1 MTIREVRQLGDV
13 VLREISEEVKEIDEE
28 ILTLLKDMAETM
40 YDAGGVG
47 IAAPQVGEL
56 KRIVVID
63 VEKGQGLINL
73 INPEIIETEE
83 SHEVTEGCLSI
94 EHKKKRGKLLR
105 PVKVTVKA
113 LNEKGEEF
121 TMTGE
126 NLLAQAFCH
135 EIDHLD
141 GILIV
146 DKVTEWLPK
155 VEDKAEEDK

>member
-1 MTIREVRQLGDV
+1 MAIREVLQLGDV
-13 VLREISEEVKEIDEE
+13 ILREISKEVTEIDEE
-28 ILTLLKDMAETM
+28 VLTLLKDMADTM

-47 IAAPQVGEL
+47 IAAPQVGVL

-73 INPEIIETEE
+73 INPEIVEIED
-83 SHEVTEGCLSI
+83 SHEVVEGCLSI

-113 LNEKGEEF
+113 LNEKGEKF

-146 DKVTEWLPK
+146 DKVTEWLPPK
-155 VEDKAEEDK
+155 VEEDK